1 MFEIVFNPME
11 SCLKPFVKKRCLKI
25 IGDLQVD
32 IVVAAMT
39 MTSEREEVTK
49 ILFFLLFLF
58 HVVKKVDSFNTFCIF
73 VLLEDNQR

>member
-1 MFEIVFNPME
+1 MFEIVCNPME

-39 MTSEREEVTK
+39 MTSEREEVTRN
-49 ILFFLLFLF
+49 LFFLLFSILCF
-58 HVVKKVDSFNTFCIF
+58 ERKLTHVICSVFLCS
-73 VLLEDNQR
+73 

>member
-1 MFEIVFNPME
+1 MFEIVCNPME

-49 ILFFLLFLF
+49 NLSFFTGFYFMDWKKMTHLILSVFLC
-58 HVVKKVDSFNTFCIF
+58 S
-73 VLLEDNQR
+73 

>member
-1 MFEIVFNPME
+1 MFEIVCNPME

-39 MTSEREEVTK
+39 MTSEREEVKK
-49 ILFFLLFLF
+49 IVCFFALFYFMF
-58 HVVKKVDSFNTFCIF
+58 
-73 VLLEDNQR
+73 